1 ITSLL
6 REEVSDPIPSAR
18 SRTMTSCPASARARA
33 AARPI
38 TPAPTTTASTSSTA
52 APQWRDDTSFR
63 RYHIAAMT
71 TFLTLLLVLAML
83 GVLGV
88 LGMGVA
94 TMIRGGNP
102 RLSNRFMQ
110 ARVVMQGVALL
121 VLVLLMLLAS
131 HR

>member
-1 ITSLL
+1 MTSLL

-18 SRTMTSCPASARARA
+18 SRTMTSCPASASARA

-52 APQWRDDTSFR
+52 SPRPYDDTR
-63 RYHIAAMT
+63 RKRYHIAAMT

-94 TMIRGGNP
+94 TMIRGGDP
-102 RLSNRFMQ
+102 RRSNKLMQ

-121 VLVLLMLLAS
+121 VLALLMMLGS

>member
-1 ITSLL
+1 
-6 REEVSDPIPSAR
+6 
-18 SRTMTSCPASARARA
+18 
-33 AARPI
+33 
-38 TPAPTTTASTSSTA
+38 
-52 APQWRDDTSFR
+52 
-63 RYHIAAMT
+63 MT

-102 RLSNRFMQ
+102 RQSNRLMQ
-110 ARVVMQGVALL
+110 ARVVMQGLALL
-121 VLVLLMLLAS
+121 LLAVLMMLAS

>member
-1 ITSLL
+1 
-6 REEVSDPIPSAR
+6 
-18 SRTMTSCPASARARA
+18 MTSFPASARARA
-33 AARPI
+33 AARPM

-52 APQWRDDTSFR
+52 PPRPRDDSR
-63 RYHIAAMT
+63 CNRYHIAAMT
-71 TFLTLLLVLAML
+71 TFLALL

-94 TMIRGGNP
+94 TMIRGGDP
-102 RLSNRFMQ
+102 RRSNRLMQ

-121 VLVLLMLLAS
+121 VLALLMLLAG